1 MAKKLHVTL
10 GLKKARITK
19 NNFPKDMTKKLL
31 QNSCFLK
38 HGKIAT
44 PKKNNWFKLV
54 GIKHPESARTA
65 SQNVE

>member
-1 MAKKLHVTL
+1 MLHTVSKTIIQIKSQ
-10 GLKKARITK
+10 LKHGEKATCDPGIRKARITK

-44 PKKNNWFKLV
+44 PKKK
-54 GIKHPESARTA
+54 
-65 SQNVE
+65 

>member
-1 MAKKLHVTL
+1 
-10 GLKKARITK
+10 
-19 NNFPKDMTKKLL
+19 MTKKLL